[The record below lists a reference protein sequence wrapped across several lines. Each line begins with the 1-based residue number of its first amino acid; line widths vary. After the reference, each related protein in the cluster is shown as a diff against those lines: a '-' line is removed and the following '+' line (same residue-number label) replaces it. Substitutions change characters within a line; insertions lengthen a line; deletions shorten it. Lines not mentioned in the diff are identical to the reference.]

1 MGYPSPDLCPGT
13 DVELASGRATD
24 RYGTI
29 TRCVGD
35 GEIEILF
42 WSGKVEILKA
52 ASVTKIGC
60 DPNDTWL
67 ASQDGKAGVAIHD
80 SWGPELLNGTVV
92 DVTGLSSDAGK
103 KLNGKTGVVSK
114 FCAEKS
120 RYEVRF
126 TSGDTASLKI
136 DNLTVP
142 ELQLGDKVEIL
153 GLESASGKQM
163 NGEKG
168 TIQTYVESTSRFQ
181 VKLSAEKTV
190 SLKPD
195 NLKRLPDNQLLN
207 LLQDLCKSYGESKQI
222 KENRMARLSKSD
234 VSFSDA
240 GALKDAIDEA
250 QMPVFSRHGWP
261 AGRSGVNLMKI
272 RMRRAVFSGD
282 ASVARVARDMCWHL
296 GVMPLPHTAG
306 KHEDA
311 GGLNLE
317 TQHALRNHSVQMA
330 WRKVGHAIASAG
342 MPALR
347 KQYEEMGAQVMPSVE
362 KDSDAQVREQLFESC
377 LKKARNIA
385 LVDLQK
391 RNPAWFGPGTSEWR
405 NAWADDVCKESHVTS
420 LINHGW
426 VVLDGVLESDL
437 VAAAVSELRDLQV
450 NGNLIASTDPCNR
463 GAKAISL
470 NFASNESRAHSRL
483 CYPSLYEI
491 SRRLCGLP
499 DVLSRCDSTGR
510 LLALRTNASTM
521 VSVYEPGIAYRPH
534 LDSYGGRDS
543 LRMVTCLAY
552 LNDTDFSEADG
563 GAIRLYKDLA
573 SANTSTP
580 PAFASPHASQEPDG
594 PREDIAPISG
604 RVLLFLSRE
613 VWHAV
618 LPARRDRY
626 AMTLWVPSSE

>member
-1 MGYPSPDLCPGT
+1 MGYPSAELCPGT
-13 DVELASGRATD
+13 DVELASGCAGD

-29 TRCVGD
+29 TGCAGE
-35 GEIEILF
+35 GEIEMLF
-42 WSGKVEILKA
+42 WSGKLGVLKSA
-52 ASVTKIGC
+52 LVTKIGC

-67 ASQDGKAGVAIHD
+67 AAQDGKAAVAIHD

-114 FCAEKS
+114 FCSEKS

-126 TSGDTASLKI
+126 TSGDTASLKT
-136 DNLTVP
+136 DNLKVP
-142 ELQLGDKVEIL
+142 ELQLGDKVEIF

-168 TIQTYVESTSRFQ
+168 TIQTYVECTSRFQ
-181 VKLSAEKTV
+181 VKLSEEKTV
-190 SLKPD
+190 SLKPE
-195 NLKRLPDNQLLN
+195 NLKRLPDSQLLD
-207 LLQDLCKSYGESKQI
+207 LLQDLCQSYGESQKI
-222 KENRMARLSKSD
+222 KENRMARMSKS

-240 GALKDAIDEA
+240 GALKDGIDEA

-272 RMRRAVFSGD
+272 RIRRAVFSGD
-282 ASVARVARDMCWHL
+282 AAVARVARDMCWHL

-311 GGLNLE
+311 GGLDLE
-317 TQHALRNHSVQMA
+317 TQHALQIHSTQMA
-330 WRKVGHAIASAG
+330 WREAGHTIANAG

-347 KQYEEMGAQVMPSVE
+347 KQYEAMEANIMPSIE
-362 KDSDAQVREQLFESC
+362 KDSDARVRNQLFESC
-377 LKKARNIA
+377 LKRIRNIV
-385 LVDLQK
+385 LVELQK
-391 RNPAWFGPGTSEWR
+391 RNPAWFGTGTREWH
-405 NAWADDVCKESHVTS
+405 NAWAEDVCRESHVIS

-426 VVLDGVLESDL
+426 VVLDNVLESDL
-437 VAAAVSELRDLQV
+437 VAAAVSELKHLQV
-450 NGNLIASTDPCNR
+450 NGNLIASADPCNT

-470 NFASNESRAHSRL
+470 NFASNESCAHSRL
-483 CYPSLYEI
+483 CYPSLHEI

-510 LLALRTNASTM
+510 FAGLRTTASTM

-573 SANTSTP
+573 SASSSTP
-580 PAFASPHASQEPDG
+580 QAFASHTSQEPGG
-594 PREDIAPISG
+594 PQEDVAPISG
-604 RVLLFLSRE
+604 RVLMFLSRE

-626 AMTLWVPSSE
+626 AMTLWVPARQ